1 MAMDFPN
8 SPVVGQVF
16 SSGSRQW
23 VWTGTT
29 WDSPAAGTPGIVSST
44 GGTFTGDITA
54 PNYAGRGNAIINGA
68 FDIWQRGTS
77 FTVGTAFPYT
87 ADRFQVIRGGVVA
100 GMTVSR
106 QSVSDSTNLPNIQ
119 FAARVQRDSGNTS
132 TNYLEI
138 GQSLETANSIPLA
151 GKTITFSY
159 YARAGANFSAAS
171 SLLNAIVTTGTG
183 NDQNITTTAFTGAVD
198 TSQNSTLTSNWQR
211 FQLVV
216 NVGNTVRQL
225 AIRFRRIPTGT
236 AGANDWFEITGLQLE
251 AGSVATPFKRN
262 ANSLQGELAACQR
275 YYVRF
280 GGDDLFQFFAS
291 GIGATTT
298 RVNTQVILPVPMRV
312 RPTSVEFATPIAVQQ
327 NAAAAITAVS
337 TLSIAGAYHNRFS
350 AGIEATTTGV
360 TVGQPYWLISNNSTS
375 AFVGLSA
382 EL

>member
-1 MAMDFPN
+1 
-8 SPVVGQVF
+8 
-16 SSGSRQW
+16 
-23 VWTGTT
+23 
-29 WDSPAAGTPGIVSST
+29 
-44 GGTFTGDITA
+44 
-54 PNYAGRGNAIINGA
+54 
-68 FDIWQRGTS
+68 
-77 FTVGTAFPYT
+77 
-87 ADRFQVIRGGVVA
+87 
-100 GMTVSR
+100 
-106 QSVSDSTNLPNIQ
+106 
-119 FAARVQRDSGNTS
+119 
-132 TNYLEI
+132 
-138 GQSLETANSIPLA
+138 
-151 GKTITFSY
+151 
-159 YARAGANFSAAS
+159 
-171 SLLNAIVTTGTG
+171 LNAIVTTGTG

-225 AIRFRRIPTGT
+225 AIRFRSIPTGT

-280 GGDDLFQFFAS
+280 GGDDLFQFFA
-291 GIGATTT
+291 
-298 RVNTQVILPVPMRV
+298 
-312 RPTSVEFATPIAVQQ
+312 
-327 NAAAAITAVS
+327 AAITAVS